1 MDFINEYFSFIIA
14 GIVLLLIFVLAGW
27 VIKKRFID
35 KSMFGTGAQFFGR
48 QIYSDFQNADKK
60 AATEHVIYVEE
71 NEREDAFDSE
81 DFDPPA
87 KDSK

>member
-1 MDFINEYFSFIIA
+1 MDFITESFSFILA
-14 GIVLLLIFVLAGW
+14 GALLLLIFGLAGW

-48 QIYSDFQNADKK
+48 QVYNDFQNVDKK

-71 NEREDAFDSE
+71 DEREEAFDSE

-87 KDSK
+87 KDS